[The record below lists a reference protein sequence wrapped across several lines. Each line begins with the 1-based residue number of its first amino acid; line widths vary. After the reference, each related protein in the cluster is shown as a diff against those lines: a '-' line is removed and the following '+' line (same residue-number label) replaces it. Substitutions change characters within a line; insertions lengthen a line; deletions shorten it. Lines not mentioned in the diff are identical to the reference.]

1 MDQYDA
7 ITLTGITGHG
17 HHGVFESERF
27 AGQEFRVDVT
37 VYVDAHAGA
46 SGDDLS
52 QTVHYGELAEQ
63 VHDLITGPAVDL
75 IETLAEKIAAVT
87 LSFPA
92 ARAVD
97 VTVHKPQAPI
107 EVPFENVSVKIHRA
121 ASRSSSANVPALE
134 PESSSA
140 AELPAESAESAEPL
154 AVPTESAEL
163 PAGSAPPVA
172 PPVMAAAPAGPPA
185 VPAAPPP
192 PPELTEAAAA
202 VALESET
209 EVPSEIASAPAG
221 EEALDVF
228 DQRPEHPTSAI
239 LALGANLGPAQE
251 TLAAAIADIAAIAEI
266 ELVDVSPLAR
276 TAPVGPQ
283 QPDFYNCVVRILTT
297 LTPREL
303 LQAGHEIEDAHERE
317 RTEHWGPRT
326 LDIDVIKY
334 GDVVGVSADLELPH
348 PRAHERAFVLAPW
361 AELEPNGVL
370 PGLGG
375 GPIATLAASAP
386 DRDGIRW
393 MALDWLR

>member
-1 MDQYDA
+1 MDQYDE

-37 VYVDAHAGA
+37 VYVDARAGA
-46 SGDDLS
+46 NGDDLS

-121 ASRSSSANVPALE
+121 SQRSGASVPALE
-134 PESSSA
+134 PESSAA
-140 AELPAESAESAEPL
+140 AELPGGTAEP
-154 AVPTESAEL
+154 AVL
-163 PAGSAPPVA
+163 PAEPDEP
-172 PPVMAAAPAGPPA
+172 PAGPPA
-185 VPAAPPP
+185 VPAAAPPP

-202 VALESET
+202 AALESD
-209 EVPSEIASAPAG
+209 VPSEAASAPPV
-221 EEALDVF
+221 EEGLDLF

-251 TLAAAIADIAAIAEI
+251 TLAAAIADIAAIAEV

-297 LTPREL
+297 FTPREL
-303 LQAGHEIEDAHERE
+303 LQAGHEIEDAHGRE
-317 RTEHWGPRT
+317 RTEDWGPRT

-348 PRAHERAFVLAPW
+348 PRAHERAFVLVPW

-386 DRDGIRW
+386 GRDGIRW
-393 MALDWLR
+393 MALDWFR

>member
-37 VYVDAHAGA
+37 VYVDARAGA

-107 EVPFENVSVKIHRA
+107 EVPFENVSVKIHRT
-121 ASRSSSANVPALE
+121 ASQRSGASVPALE
-134 PESSSA
+134 PESSAA
-140 AELPAESAESAEPL
+140 AELPGEKAEP
-154 AVPTESAEL
+154 AEL
-163 PAGSAPPVA
+163 PTEADEPPADASEPSALSAPPA
-172 PPVMAAAPAGPPA
+172 MAAAPAGPPA

-202 VALESET
+202 AALESD
-209 EVPSEIASAPAG
+209 VPSEAALPPPV
-221 EEALDVF
+221 EEELDLF

-251 TLAAAIADIAAIAEI
+251 TLAAAIADIAAIAEV

-303 LQAGHEIEDAHERE
+303 LQAGHEIEDAHGRE
-317 RTEHWGPRT
+317 RAEDWGPRT
-326 LDIDVIKY
+326 LDIDVIKF
-334 GDVVGVSADLELPH
+334 GDVVGASADLELPH
-348 PRAHERAFVLAPW
+348 PRAHERAFVLVPW